1 MQNLRLTGLYYHEG
15 DGADNNYFCRWNF
28 ILSNGQESAIKNDK
42 VMVKHTLPDKPI
54 RKVQMMVYNDSDYP
68 ALQGLK
74 FFDEKNVLI
83 YEIGKH
89 DKSYLVKEV
98 LLKEDERI
106 VGFWSTKNWDGS
118 AGHYDLQLMIA
129 TLN

>member
-1 MQNLRLTGLYYHEG
+1 MENLRLTGLYYHEG
-15 DGADNNYFCRWNF
+15 GPSIGYYCRWNF
-28 ILSNGQESAIKNDK
+28 ILSNGQESAIKDDK
-42 VMVKHTLPDKPI
+42 VMAKYTLPDKPI
-54 RKVQMMVYNDSDYP
+54 RKVQMAVINNESYCS
-68 ALQGLK
+68 LQGLK

-106 VGFWSTKNWDGS
+106 VGFWSRKGGYAIHHDF
-118 AGHYDLQLMIA
+118 QLMIA

>member
-1 MQNLRLTGLYYHEG
+1 
-15 DGADNNYFCRWNF
+15 
-28 ILSNGQESAIKNDK
+28 
-42 VMVKHTLPDKPI
+42 MVKHTLPDKPI
-54 RKVQMMVYNDSDYP
+54 RKVQMMVYDNDFS
-68 ALQGLK
+68 LQGLK

-106 VGFWSTKNWDGS
+106 VGFWSTKWKDGL
-118 AGHYDLQLMIA
+118 ATHFDLQLMIA

>member
-1 MQNLRLTGLYYHEG
+1 MT
-15 DGADNNYFCRWNF
+15 
-28 ILSNGQESAIKNDK
+28 
-42 VMVKHTLPDKPI
+42 KHTLPDKPI
-54 RKVQMMVYNDSDYP
+54 RKVQMAVYKDCNFF
-68 ALQGLK
+68 LQGLK

-106 VGFWSTKNWDGS
+106 VGFWSTK
-118 AGHYDLQLMIA
+118 
-129 TLN
+129 

>member
-1 MQNLRLTGLYYHEG
+1 MT
-15 DGADNNYFCRWNF
+15 
-28 ILSNGQESAIKNDK
+28 
-42 VMVKHTLPDKPI
+42 KHTLPDKPI
-54 RKVQMMVYNDSDYP
+54 RKVQMMVYNDSDYS
-68 ALQGLK
+68 LQGLK

-106 VGFWSTKNWDGS
+106 VGF
-118 AGHYDLQLMIA
+118 
-129 TLN
+129 

>member
-1 MQNLRLTGLYYHEG
+1 M
-15 DGADNNYFCRWNF
+15 A
-28 ILSNGQESAIKNDK
+28 
-42 VMVKHTLPDKPI
+42 KHTLPDKPI
-54 RKVQMMVYNDSDYP
+54 RKVQMMVHNNESYS

-106 VGFWSTKNWDGS
+106 VGFWSTKWKDGF
-118 AGHYDLQLMIA
+118 AAHFDFQLMIA

>member
-1 MQNLRLTGLYYHEG
+1 M
-15 DGADNNYFCRWNF
+15 A
-28 ILSNGQESAIKNDK
+28 
-42 VMVKHTLPDKPI
+42 KHTLPDKPI
-54 RKVQMMVYNDSDYP
+54 RKVQMAVYNDSDFS
-68 ALQGLK
+68 LQGLK

-106 VGFWSTKNWDGS
+106 VGFWSTKWLDGK
-118 AGHYDLQLMIA
+118 AAHYDFQLMIA

>member
-1 MQNLRLTGLYYHEG
+1 MT
-15 DGADNNYFCRWNF
+15 
-28 ILSNGQESAIKNDK
+28 
-42 VMVKHTLPDKPI
+42 KHTLPDKPI
-54 RKVQMMVYNDSDYP
+54 RKVQMMVINNSNDFP
-68 ALQGLK
+68 LQGLK

-106 VGFWSTKNWDGS
+106 VGFWSTKYFHGY
-118 AGHYDLQLMIA
+118 AGHCDLQLMIA

>member
-15 DGADNNYFCRWNF
+15 SGADKGNWCRWNF
-28 ILSNGQESAIKNDK
+28 ILSNGQESAIKNDS

-54 RKVQMMVYNDSDYP
+54 RKVQMIVGNNSDYP
-68 ALQGLK
+68 SLQGLK

-106 VGFWSTKNWDGS
+106 VGFWSTKRLDGY
-118 AGHYDLQLMIA
+118 AGHFDLQLMIA